1 MRMSEVER
9 KRDIRQ
15 SERASERE
23 REDDRESE
31 DYRQRERGGG
41 LTERDKTLRERRR
54 ESAREIREV

>member
-1 MRMSEVER
+1 MSEVER

-41 LTERDKTLRERRR
+41 LQK
-54 ESAREIREV
+54 EIKR